1 MECNYN
7 GKENFMKISGIVCEY
22 NPFHNGHRYHIE
34 ETRKNGA
41 THIIAVMSGNF
52 VQRGDL
58 AVADKFT
65 RAKAAVKC
73 GADLVIELPVQY
85 SLAPAEL
92 FARGAVYLLHSLGVV
107 DELSFGSECGDISKL
122 ITAAEAMAEIAD
134 LPKIRDYTEK
144 GYTYAKALSAVLG
157 EAYPEAA
164 EIITEPNNVLGVE
177 YIKAIHHFSTDISPF
192 TITRK
197 GAAHDS
203 SDISEIYASAS
214 YIREHMADSAAFLP
228 EISAK
233 IISGET
239 ADIHRLERTILY
251 RLRTATLADIKNTSY
266 CADGLAERIYSARN
280 AVSLDGF
287 FEAVKTKRFTMAR
300 IRRII
305 LSLLIGITKEDMKN
319 LPPYGRI
326 IALNERGREILS
338 LAKGKSTIPFDTSLA
353 KLSRN
358 DSISARFAELEAAAS
373 DIYGLAYEKIVPP
386 QREFTTKIKI
396 QE

>member
-1 MECNYN
+1 MEYNYN
-7 GKENFMKISGIVCEY
+7 GKEHFMKISGIVCEY

-65 RAKAAVKC
+65 RAEAAVKC

-107 DELSFGSECGDISKL
+107 DELSFGSECGDVKKL

-144 GYTYAKALSAVLG
+144 GYTYAKALSTVLS
-157 EAYPEAA
+157 EIYPETA
-164 EIITEPNNVLGVE
+164 EIISEPNNILGVE
-177 YIKAIHHFSTDISPF
+177 YIKAIRHFSSDISPF
-192 TITRK
+192 TVKRA

-203 SDISEIYASAS
+203 SDTCESFASAS

-228 EISAK
+228 DISEK
-233 IISGET
+233 IISGDT
-239 ADIHRLERTILY
+239 ADIHRLERIILY
-251 RLRTATLADIKNTSY
+251 RLRTASLEEIKATSD

-338 LAKGKSTIPFDTSLA
+338 LAKGKSLIPYGTSLA

-373 DIYGLAYEKIVPP
+373 DIYGLAYEKIIPP
-386 QREFTTKIKI
+386 QREFTAKIKI